1 MSTPTPTPT
10 LTPTPTPTPTR
21 TPTATPT
28 PTPTRTP
35 TPTPTRTP
43 TPTPTPTPVPI
54 YASTSVFDVN
64 VAVLRDLPSDWAAGR
79 KISVEFK
86 IAAGGQQTAGLVLNY
101 LPNGVYVAV
110 VVDVNNNV
118 FKVIRFNGTAF
129 VTEFSL
135 ALADFNF
142 AYDLSRWH
150 KIVVTPIANTANNTV
165 MLSGKLSDLANTKVI
180 SFSTSL
186 SNYGIISGSAGV
198 FADRTY
204 AYFNTLKIEQ

>member
-1 MSTPTPTPT
+1 M
-10 LTPTPTPTPTR
+10 LK
-21 TPTATPT
+21 
-28 PTPTRTP
+28 
-35 TPTPTRTP
+35 
-43 TPTPTPTPVPI
+43 
-54 YASTSVFDVN
+54 N
-64 VAVLRDLPSDWAAGR
+64 LPSDWAAGR

-101 LPNGVYVAV
+101 LPSGVYVAV

-135 ALADFNF
+135 SLADFNF
-142 AYDLSRWH
+142 VYDLNRWH
-150 KIVVTPIANTANNTV
+150 KIVVTPVINTTNNTV
-165 MLSGKLSDLANTKVI
+165 TLSGKLSDLASTKVI
-180 SFSTSL
+180 SFSTAL
-186 SNYGIISGSAGV
+186 ANYGIISGATGV